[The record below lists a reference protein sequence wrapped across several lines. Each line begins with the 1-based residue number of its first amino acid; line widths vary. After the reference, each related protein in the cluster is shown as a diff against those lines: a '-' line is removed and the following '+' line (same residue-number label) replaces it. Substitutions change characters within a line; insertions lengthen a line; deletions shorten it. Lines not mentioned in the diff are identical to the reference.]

1 MSLRLER
8 DLDMELH
15 KERVGYETIKAC
27 VLETYFDGCRDL
39 AVGLTGVAPQL
50 ACNLGEPLGL
60 RIEVGLR

>member
-1 MSLRLER
+1 
-8 DLDMELH
+8 MELH